1 MENQIQTT
9 QSSMVTNEQNNIS
22 LPESERFYSPFQP
35 YAEISKEE
43 WEKLRYPWCQ

>member
-1 MENQIQTT
+1 MEKKTPTN

-43 WEKLRYPWCQ
+43 LEKLK